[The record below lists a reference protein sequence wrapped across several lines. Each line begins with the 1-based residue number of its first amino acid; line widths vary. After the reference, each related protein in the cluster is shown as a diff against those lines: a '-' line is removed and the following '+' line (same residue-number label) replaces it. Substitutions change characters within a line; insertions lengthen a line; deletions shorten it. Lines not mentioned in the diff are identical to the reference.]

1 MAEYTL
7 KNRPA
12 TAGGGRATQQRCP
25 IGGFGGRFLGLL
37 QQQQQLPAE
46 EESGAVDKEGAWVLD
61 GWGEEPSVVSG
72 AVDKEGAWVLDGWGE
87 EPSVVSGGLRTL
99 HHALLHHAHAAPC
112 TMHCC
117 IAAAYA
123 CCTIPCNAPY
133 HALNHATPAT
143 V

>member
-72 AVDKEGAWVLDGWGE
+72 
-87 EPSVVSGGLRTL
+87 GLRTL

-123 CCTIPCNAPY
+123 CCTISCNAPY
-133 HALNHATPAT
+133 HALYHATPAT
-143 V
+143 G